1 MIEGGVAEIGGVA
14 VAGTA
19 RALVVI
25 GRGRVAPCAIF
36 SADGGV
42 VEGGIAEIGGVAVAG
57 AAGTFVMVGR
67 WGVAGAAFL
76 AAHEGMIECYLLPTG
91 DDVTGRAVCAI
102 LTFMGFIFGVTGDAG
117 GAGSLV
123 IAGGVAVGAF
133 QVVVSAGEREE
144 AVVHRPIGK
153 WYGQRI

>member
-25 GRGRVAPCAIF
+25 GRGRVASGAIF
-36 SADGGV
+36 CADGGV

-67 WGVAGAAFL
+67 RGVASVAFL
-76 AAHEGMIECYLLPTG
+76 VAHEGVIKCYLLPTG
-91 DDVTGRAVCAI
+91 NDVTGCAVCAI
-102 LTFMGFIFGVTGDAG
+102 LTLMGFVFGVAGDAG
-117 GAGSLV
+117 GTGSLI
-123 IAGGVAVGAF
+123 IAGGVTVGAF
-133 QVVVSAGEREE
+133 QVVVSAG
-144 AVVHRPIGK
+144 
-153 WYGQRI
+153 